1 MLFNLSQN
9 CFSVYSRS
17 LQLGLAL
24 LLLGSIS
31 VTTTGCHLLQPKTKP
46 LTPYEQSTIPAD
58 AVAVF
63 FSKYQGSQSIV
74 ESVIRKFPDA
84 KTTQPLQFALSELLK
99 GPNPE
104 EKSQGFYSEI
114 PKGTK
119 LLGVKTTP
127 AAITVDLS
135 SQFTGG
141 GGSTSI
147 TQRFEELKRT
157 VKSVDTQ
164 HEVTITVEGKPL
176 ETLGGEG
183 LEVPGS
189 LQSEQ
194 Q

>member
-1 MLFNLSQN
+1 MLSNLSQN
-9 CFSVYSRS
+9 CFSLYSRS
-17 LQLGLAL
+17 LQLGLAV
-24 LLLGSIS
+24 LLLGAVS
-31 VTTTGCHLLQPKTKP
+31 VTTSGCHLFQPKTKP
-46 LTPYEQSTIPAD
+46 ITPYEQSNIPAD
-58 AVAVF
+58 AVAIF

-74 ESVIRKFPDA
+74 ESVIRKFPEP
-84 KTTQPLQFALSELLK
+84 KNTQPLQFALTELLK

-127 AAITVDLS
+127 SAITVDLS
-135 SQFTGG
+135 SQFKSG
-141 GGSTSI
+141 GGSNSI
-147 TQRFEELKRT
+147 VQRFEELKRT

-164 HEVTITVEGKPL
+164 HEVSITVDGKPL

-189 LQSEQ
+189 MQSEQ